1 VRRVW
6 RGFWRILSKN
16 INYINNPILPFSKMS
31 LFPNISIP
39 FIVVVVSIIFAS
51 LKVVKQYER
60 GVLFTLGKY
69 SGVLNPGLK
78 LVIPLIQTWERI
90 DMRVKAVD
98 VPSQECVS
106 KDNVSLKVNAV
117 LYYKVEH
124 SEKAVIEVE
133 HFGYAVSQLAQT
145 TMRNI
150 VGEFELDEILQK
162 REVLSNKIQQI
173 VDKDTDPWGIKVKKI
188 EIKDI
193 ELPETMKRA
202 MAHQAES
209 ERDRRARIILAT
221 GEQQAAQK
229 LAEAGKTIASEPVAL
244 QLRLFQTISDIST
257 EKNST
262 IIMPIP
268 MEFIE
273 YIKGITKKK

>member
-1 VRRVW
+1 
-6 RGFWRILSKN
+6 
-16 INYINNPILPFSKMS
+16 MS
-31 LFPNISIP
+31 LFPNLSIP
-39 FIVVVVSIIFAS
+39 FIVGIVVIISAS

-69 SGVLNPGLK
+69 SGVLDPGLK
-78 LVIPLIQTWERI
+78 LIIPLIQTWERI
-90 DMRVKAVD
+90 DMRVKAID

-117 LYYKVEH
+117 LYYKVDH
-124 SEKAVIEVE
+124 AEKAVIEVE

-193 ELPETMKRA
+193 ELPEVMKRA

-229 LAEAGKTIASEPVAL
+229 LAEAGKMIASEPVAL

-262 IIMPIP
+262 IIMPVP